1 MGKLKN
7 IKNKHKFDKLQQSI
21 EDRLQGILNGDI
33 EPTIADRLF
42 YTFELTNKNIYG
54 K

>member
-7 IKNKHKFDKLQQSI
+7 IKNKRKFNKLRQSI

-33 EPTIADRLF
+33 EPTEADYLF
-42 YTFELTNKNIYG
+42 YTFELTNKYNYG